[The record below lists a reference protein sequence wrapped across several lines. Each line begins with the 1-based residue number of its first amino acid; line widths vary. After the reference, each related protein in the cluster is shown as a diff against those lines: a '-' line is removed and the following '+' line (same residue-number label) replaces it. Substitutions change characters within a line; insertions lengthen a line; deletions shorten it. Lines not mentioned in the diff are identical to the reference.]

1 VVRVILLLFLLRM
14 APEKRK
20 LEKMKKAAAML
31 RVDQQRFNG
40 TTREKTVLLMM
51 LQRFANLCGLSRM
64 VLFCATIS
72 PAIVGGN
79 WGPRDNWINRN
90 FGFDMVVFG

>member
-1 VVRVILLLFLLRM
+1 M
-14 APEKRK
+14 APERK
-20 LEKMKKAAAML
+20 KWELMRPAAAML
-31 RVDQQRFNG
+31 RADRRRFNG
-40 TTREKTVLLMM
+40 TTREKTALLMM

-79 WGPRDNWINRN
+79 WGPRDNWNNRN